1 MTGFEPQVSGVGSD
15 RSANCATTTAHV
27 SVVVV
32 PSLVLPVA
40 ALKRRTK
47 GERGREREREREM
60 MIRLTNQNDE
70 AFSDIIF

>member
-47 GERGREREREREM
+47 GERGRERERERDDDSINEPE
-60 MIRLTNQNDE
+60 RRSV
-70 AFSDIIF
+70 F